1 MDKLGECVNEMI
13 QDAIEEDNLDD
24 CKTYLDQF
32 GGYMDDLREYI
43 DQISPDASP
52 EVQDQLFT
60 DIDGVLL
67 IMEGLA
73 SKLRPVFATFVEPS
87 AS

>member
-1 MDKLGECVNEMI
+1 MDKLSECVEEMI
-13 QDAIEEDNLDD
+13 EEAIETENLDD

-43 DQISPDASP
+43 DQISPDLSP
-52 EVQDQLFT
+52 EFQDQLFS

-67 IMEGLA
+67 IMEGLT
-73 SKLRPVFATFVEPS
+73 SEFETG
-87 AS
+87 